1 MAWIGDSLRSAIEA
15 LNPFSRRGATGLCG
29 TLFTPQLAV
38 AAYLSSGMMQKVIN
52 VPASDRVRAWRDW
65 QADKKQ
71 IEAIEAEEKRLSIR
85 AKIKQAEVLRGIGG
99 GALILALPGPL
110 AQPVNTAALKKGDLA
125 AVNVVGRWQLSLVDI
140 NDNMADLEY
149 AQPRMF
155 RINGGTTA
163 QQDIH
168 PSRVVC
174 FCGDPLPT
182 GLGVSAEDAFW
193 GLSRL
198 QRVVNDVNKSD
209 NASLWFSELV
219 KKAKLLRIGIPD
231 LDAMDQDRITRR
243 VALISEGEG
252 ILNATVYRSS
262 KTQDDQGEKIDDYQI
277 TWAGIPEIM
286 DAFDQRVAAVADI
299 PFTRLM
305 GRSPAGMN
313 ATGQHD
319 TDNWDKAVGAGQ
331 DLETRPCMEK
341 LDASL
346 LPSAG
351 VPAASVT
358 WRFAPL
364 STPTEAEEA
373 TTFDKTMDA
382 VTKLQNT
389 GAIPEEAFA
398 KGLQNLMSER
408 EYMPGLDQALAE
420 IPETERYTINQ
431 EPDPLGLD
439 PSQLQAANEN
449 TIGAMKAK
457 GAINADQVLMLLADA
472 APRTLYVSRQL
483 LNAAEFIAW
492 AKEQGFATTTPADDI
507 HTAVCKSRTPVD
519 WMKMGTDWGN
529 GDDKGQLTVP
539 PGGARLVERLGD
551 RAVVLLFSSSALSW
565 RHEEFQRN
573 GASFD
578 FDEYQPHVTISYE
591 VPADFD
597 LANVKPYQGKLVFGP
612 EVFAEIEEGWASNI
626 TEDERR

>member
-29 TLFTPQLAV
+29 TIFTPDRAI

-52 VPASDRVRAWRDW
+52 IPASDRVRAWRDW

-85 AKIKQAEVLRGIGG
+85 AKVKQAEVLRGIGG

-110 AQPVNTAALKKGDLA
+110 AQAVNLGALKTGALA

-140 NDNMADLEY
+140 NDNMADPEY
-149 AQPRMF
+149 GQPRLF
-155 RINGGTTA
+155 RINRGGVG

-168 PSRVVC
+168 PSRVIC

-182 GLGVSAEDAFW
+182 GLGISAEDAFW
-193 GLSRL
+193 GTSRL
-198 QRVVNDVNKSD
+198 QRVVDDVNKSD

-219 KKAKLLRIGIPD
+219 RKAKLLRIGIPD
-231 LDAMDQDRITRR
+231 LDAMDQDRITKR
-243 VALISEGEG
+243 VALIAEGEG

-262 KTQDDQGEKIDDYQI
+262 RSADDAGEKIDDYQMK
-277 TWAGIPEIM
+277 WDGIPALM
-286 DAFDQRVAAVADI
+286 DAFDQRIAAVSDI
-299 PFTRLM
+299 PFTRLT

-319 TDNWDKAVGAGQ
+319 TDNWDKTVGAGQ

-351 VPAASVT
+351 VDPKGVT

-373 TTFDKTMDA
+373 VTFDKTMDA
-382 VTKLQNT
+382 VGKLQNT
-389 GAIPEEAFA
+389 GAIPDEAFA

-408 EYMPGLDQALAE
+408 EYMPGLDQALEE
-420 IPETERYTINQ
+420 IPEAERYTIKQ

-439 PSQLQAANEN
+439 PSSLQAANEN
-449 TIGAMKAK
+449 TIGEMKAK
-457 GAINADQVLMLLADA
+457 GAITGDQALELLADA
-472 APRTLYVSRQL
+472 QPRSLYVRRDVVNVADL
-483 LNAAEFIAW
+483 KAW
-492 AKEQGFATTTPADDI
+492 AKSQGLPELQSDLHVTIIYSQQAIDWIKAGNASEWGDPAKDG
-507 HTAVCKSRTPVD
+507 A
-519 WMKMGTDWGN
+519 
-529 GDDKGQLTVP
+529 LTIP
-539 PGGARLVERLGD
+539 PGGPRVVEPLGD
-551 RAVVLLFSSSALSW
+551 RTAVLMFASSELCW
-565 RHEEFQRN
+565 RHRTIVDA
-573 GASFD
+573 GATHGYED
-578 FDEYQPHVTISYE
+578 YQPHISLTGE
-591 VPADFD
+591 PVE
-597 LANVKPYQGKLVFGP
+597 LSNVEPYRGKIVLGP
-612 EVFAEIEEGWASNI
+612 EIFEELHAG
-626 TEDERR
+626 ED